1 MNSKVLFYAF
11 LIWLISGCAQVPP
24 SSVTVSQS
32 IGNDVLSMSQ
42 AHAAFVNAYFDELEK
57 EINDLIDNK
66 YAPELI
72 ADSVKEHKEW
82 YEDSNDKDASIIYAI
97 EEAFVNT
104 NEKSNEQIVSE
115 TNGALLGL
123 QYFFEI
129 INEDVAKRRSQLLTP
144 IREKRNQLLNAID
157 ANYQNIIR
165 KNATITGLLSSVVEV
180 HEAQDKI
187 LSELGFE
194 EGMRGKVGNSIS
206 QISNAMKDFRS
217 KVEARSN
224 TVTDIEKGF
233 DELSSNLSSLI
244 E

>member
-1 MNSKVLFYAF
+1 
-11 LIWLISGCAQVPP
+11 
-24 SSVTVSQS
+24 
-32 IGNDVLSMSQ
+32 MSQ